1 MTFQAVSTRRPMP
14 GATSTPTLSIIVPTY
29 NEAEN
34 LSALVERLRV
44 ILGTRSWEV
53 IFADDNSPDGT
64 HRLAKQMAAGNPR
77 IRCLRRV
84 GRRGLAGAC
93 IDGILSSSA
102 RYVAVM
108 DGDLQHDEAILI
120 RMLNRLEDDEA
131 DVVIGTRYSQGGS
144 SLGLAGHRSTI
155 SRAATMLTQRLLRVS
170 ISDPMSGFFMM
181 RRECFEEI
189 APRLSH
195 DGFKIL
201 LDMLATAN
209 GELRVAEEPYDFRER
224 AAGESKF
231 DLRTGLEFLGLLAA
245 KMSGDMIGARF
256 IPYALI
262 GSFGLLVHLSV
273 LRAALA
279 GTGLDFTVAQSL
291 ATFAAMLSN
300 FFLNNML
307 TYKDL
312 RLRGL
317 SLLRGLIAFCA
328 IGATGF
334 LANVGVA
341 SWLYGAHSIWWLA
354 GVAGALTGVVWNY
367 AMSSR
372 FVWRLR

>member
-1 MTFQAVSTRRPMP
+1 MSLEAVMTRPIR
-14 GATSTPTLSIIVPTY
+14 GAAAPPILSIVVPTY

-34 LSALVERLRV
+34 LTALVERLRV
-44 ILGTRSWEV
+44 ILGTLSWEV

-64 HRLAKQMAAGNPR
+64 HRLAKQIAQNNPR
-77 IRCLRRV
+77 VRCLRRV

-108 DGDLQHDEAILI
+108 DGDLQHDEAILV
-120 RMLNRLEDDEA
+120 RMLHRLEDGEA
-131 DVVIGTRYSQGGS
+131 DVIVGTRYCEGGS
-144 SLGLAGHRSTI
+144 ALGLAGHRSTI
-155 SRAATMLTQRLLRVS
+155 SRAATSLSHRLLRVG
-170 ISDPMSGFFMM
+170 ISDPMSGFFMV

-224 AAGESKF
+224 AAGQSKF
-231 DLRTGLEFLGLLAA
+231 DLRAGLEFLGLLVA
-245 KMSGDMIGARF
+245 KMSGDLIDARF
-256 IPYALI
+256 VPYAII
-262 GSFGLLVHLSV
+262 GSFGVLVHLAV
-273 LRAALA
+273 LKSALA
-279 GTGLDFTVAQSL
+279 GARLDFAADQSL

-312 RLRGL
+312 RLRGVQ
-317 SLLRGLIAFCA
+317 LLRGLAAFCA

-341 SWLYGAHSIWWLA
+341 SWLYGTNPVWWLA
-354 GVAGALTGVVWNY
+354 GIAGALTGVVWNY

-372 FVWRLR
+372 FVWRMR

>member
-1 MTFQAVSTRRPMP
+1 MTFQAFSTRPLP
-14 GATSTPTLSIIVPTY
+14 AAETTPVLSIVVPTY
-29 NEAEN
+29 NEVEN
-34 LSALVERLRV
+34 LAALVERLRV
-44 ILGTRSWEV
+44 ILGSLSWEV

-64 HRLAKQMAAGNPR
+64 HRLAKQIAQSNPR
-77 IRCLRRV
+77 VRCLRRV

-108 DGDLQHDEAILI
+108 DGDLQHDEAILL
-120 RMLNRLEDDEA
+120 RMLHRLEDGEA
-131 DVVIGTRYSQGGS
+131 DVVVGTRYCDGGS
-144 SLGLAGHRSTI
+144 ALGLAGHRSTI
-155 SRAATMLTQRLLRVS
+155 SRVATSLTHRLLRVA
-170 ISDPMSGFFMM
+170 ISDPMSGFFMV
-181 RRECFEEI
+181 RRECFEKI

-209 GELRVAEEPYDFRER
+209 GEFTVVEEPYDFRER
-224 AAGESKF
+224 AAGQSKF
-231 DLRTGLEFLGLLAA
+231 DLRAGLEFLGLLVA
-245 KMSGDMIGARF
+245 KMSGDLIDARF

-262 GSFGLLVHLSV
+262 GAFGLLVHISV
-273 LRAALA
+273 LKATLA
-279 GTGLDFTVAQSL
+279 GTHLDFTADQSL

-317 SLLRGLIAFCA
+317 QLLRGLAAFCA

-341 SWLYGAHSIWWLA
+341 SWLYGANPIWWLA
-354 GVAGALTGVVWNY
+354 GIAGALTGVVWNY